1 MSYPARWSID
11 TGDPTITPIT
21 TDTGLS
27 FLVQSF
33 MVGPTTLDAQ
43 LAQIVDV
50 LAGTPGLREISR
62 TVLTGDTAG
71 YHLSYENTSIPT
83 ASILI
88 DFVIKLE
95 GARLMIILG
104 SALEPSQELYRT
116 ELNQLI
122 ESVEIKLDSAIE
134 PIDADMPFED
144 ILDVIGDRVTS
155 IRQLPALSDP
165 KRRFQTRES
174 FISEGSGD
182 LLGEDT
188 RAEIELLKDLCV
200 ILDLCSPADDLWQAI
215 LDLHDQGVLGFY
227 DTDDKSLT
235 IVTGQEKPDPL
246 SWLTYGHEYTHALQD
261 QEFDLTA
268 LLGREN
274 DGFDSSKA
282 ALALVEGDANLSEFL
297 FYESLTSAQ
306 QNELGA
312 AVERRS
318 EEFSTSPAATQAPR
332 IIRETVGWEHGTGPE
347 FVFRLYLEGGFEA
360 INNAYQNVPQS
371 TEQII
376 HTEKYLAGEEPH
388 LVELPDL
395 MSELGEEWQQRD
407 TSVLGELLTTVYLA
421 TFLSQDQAETAA
433 QGWGG
438 DQYALFKDTDGRLLL
453 ALRNSWDTETD
464 AQEFYDA
471 YLDLVIE
478 KSQEEWS
485 QLETGDSRRLWT
497 GDDISVFLTIEGP
510 LTHLVIGPDLD
521 TVQIV
526 MPVILADA
534 AETPIE
540 VLEPTDVPPTIEPVT
555 ITMTS
560 TADIVSPSSEFDVSI
575 RVDPQDKGIS
585 GVTVGIQY
593 DPAVVQPITVTPG
606 VLLGDEPVE
615 AGPFIDE
622 TAGTVEY
629 TLARVGV
636 TQPPTQPGLFATMR
650 FAVLDAAPTGQPT
663 ALTLSHVKV
672 ADADAQEVVEVTIG
686 EGLQLDVRP

>member
-1 MSYPARWSID
+1 ME
-11 TGDPTITPIT
+11 
-21 TDTGLS
+21 
-27 FLVQSF
+27 
-33 MVGPTTLDAQ
+33 AQ
-43 LAQIVDV
+43 LGQLVDV
-50 LAGTPGLREISR
+50 LAGTPGLNEVSR
-62 TVLTGDTAG
+62 TALTGDGEG

-95 GARLMIILG
+95 GARLMIIFG
-104 SALEPSQELYRT
+104 SALETSQELYRT
-116 ELNQLI
+116 ALNQLI
-122 ESVEIKLDSAIE
+122 QSVEIKLDSAIE
-134 PIDADMPFED
+134 PLDADMLFED

-155 IRQLPALSDP
+155 IRQLPALSEP

-200 ILDLCSPADDLWQAI
+200 ILDLCSPTDDLWQAI
-215 LDLHDQGVLGFY
+215 LDLHDQAVLGFY

-235 IVTGQEKPDPL
+235 IVTGQEKPDRL

-261 QEFDLTA
+261 QEFDLTV

-274 DGFDSSKA
+274 DGFDSSKE

-297 FYESLTSAQ
+297 FYESLTSEQ
-306 QNELGA
+306 QNELGE

-318 EEFSTSPAATQAPR
+318 EEFSTSPVAAQTPR
-332 IIRETVGWEHGTGPE
+332 IIRETVGWEHGAGPE

-395 MSELGEEWQQRD
+395 MPALGEEWQQRD
-407 TSVLGELLTTVYLA
+407 TSVLGELLTTIYLA

-433 QGWGG
+433 QSWGG

-471 YLDLVIE
+471 YLDLVTE
-478 KSQEEWS
+478 KSQGEWN
-485 QLETGDSRRLWT
+485 QLETGDSRRFWT
-497 GDDISVFLTIEGP
+497 GDDISSFLTIDDSI
-510 LTHLVIGPDLD
+510 THLVIGPGVD
-521 TVQIV
+521 TVQTV
-526 MPVILADA
+526 VPVILADA
-534 AETPIE
+534 AETPVEIP
-540 VLEPTDVPPTIEPVT
+540 EPTDVPPTIEPVT
-555 ITMTS
+555 ITMAS
-560 TADIVSPSSEFDVSI
+560 TADVISPSTKFDVNIS
-575 RVDPQDKGIS
+575 VDPQDRGVS
-585 GVTVGIQY
+585 GVTIRIQY
-593 DPAVVQPITVTPG
+593 DPAVVQPITVTAG

-615 AGPFIDE
+615 AGPFTDE
-622 TAGTVEY
+622 MAGTVEY
-629 TLARVGV
+629 TIARVGV
-636 TQPPTQPGLFATMR
+636 TQASTQPGLFATVR
-650 FAVLDAAPTGQPT
+650 FAVLETAPTGQPT
-663 ALTLSHVKV
+663 ALTLSHIKV

-686 EGLQLDVRP
+686 EGLQLDVQP